1 MADDPDSFNAR
12 EALVYHET
20 VRPGNI
26 EIIASNPMATRR
38 FVSKEPYVAVART
51 RRAIGTRA
59 STAGAA
65 SSSWFARR
73 CDAPHTES
81 DGRASAR
88 AVVTIR
94 ETANQVGNKYECE
107 VILHLPGEII
117 TVKDATMNKF
127 AAVDIVEAKL
137 HNRLLKYK
145 TTHSSAARR
154 GLLRRVR
161 ERLFLSSTESDA

>member
-1 MADDPDSFNAR
+1 MIARIDKSGINLELDADVVKYIDRKIGRLDRYIP
-12 EALVYHET
+12 
-20 VRPGNI
+20 
-26 EIIASNPMATRR
+26 
-38 FVSKEPYVAVART
+38 
-51 RRAIGTRA
+51 RAARA
-59 STAGAA
+59 SV
-65 SSSWFARR
+65 
-73 CDAPHTES
+73 
-81 DGRASAR
+81 R

-94 ETANQVGNKYECE
+94 EMANQVGNKYECE
-107 VILHLPGEII
+107 VILHLPGEIV
-117 TVKDATMNKF
+117 TAKDATMNKF

>member
-1 MADDPDSFNAR
+1 MIARIDKSGINLELEADVVKYIDRKIGRLDRYIP
-12 EALVYHET
+12 
-20 VRPGNI
+20 
-26 EIIASNPMATRR
+26 
-38 FVSKEPYVAVART
+38 RT
-51 RRAIGTRA
+51 A
-59 STAGAA
+59 
-65 SSSWFARR
+65 
-73 CDAPHTES
+73 
-81 DGRASAR
+81 RASAR

-94 ETANQVGNKYECE
+94 EMANQVGNKYECE